1 MKTTVDRLGSLLD
14 GEPARAWLI
23 TGDEP
28 LLVAEAADDVRKA
41 AARAGFSE
49 RELHLVERGFD
60 WNTLAAGAQNLSLFA
75 TRRIVELR
83 LTSLRPGDRG
93 AAVLAELAGSTDPD
107 CLVLVAAPKLDAAAA
122 RSAWVKAFERHGVVA
137 QAWPVEA
144 AALPGWITARL
155 RRQGLTADTDA
166 IQLLAS
172 RCEGNLL
179 AARQEID
186 KLAITA
192 GKQRITLEQ
201 VLASAG
207 DSARFDVFKLADAA
221 LLGDAR
227 RALRVLGGLRGE
239 GVEAVLISWALV
251 RELRELVRLRAK
263 AGASRSVDRLLEEA
277 RVWPRRRPIIRKAL
291 LRLTPDR
298 LADLHQ
304 LAARTDMAI
313 KGQGAGDPWSLLTEL
328 VLGFSH
334 PAAALPQAGMP
345 AVADV

>member
-1 MKTTVDRLGSLLD
+1 MKTNVDRLGPLLN

-28 LLVAEAADDVRKA
+28 LLVAEAAEEVRKA
-41 AARAGFSE
+41 AARVGFSE

-60 WNTLAAGAQNLSLFA
+60 WNALSTSAQNLSLFA

-83 LTSLRPGDRG
+83 LSSLRPGDRG
-93 AAVLAELAGSTDPD
+93 AAVLTELASTDD
-107 CLVLVAAPKLDAAAA
+107 ADTLALVQAPKLDATAA
-122 RSAWVKAFERHGVVA
+122 RSAWVKAFEKHGVVA

-155 RRQGLTADTDA
+155 RRQGLAADADA
-166 IQLLAS
+166 VQLLAS

-186 KLAITA
+186 KLAMTA
-192 GKQRITLEQ
+192 GKGRITLDQ

-207 DSARFDVFKLADAA
+207 DSARFDAFKLADAA
-221 LLGDAR
+221 LSGDAR
-227 RALRVLGGLRGE
+227 RALRVLNGLRGE
-239 GVEAVLISWALV
+239 GVEPVLISWTLV
-251 RELRELVRLRAK
+251 RELRDLVRLRAK
-263 AGASRSVDRLLEEA
+263 AGSSKSVDRLLEEA

-298 LADLHQ
+298 LAELHQ

-313 KGQGAGDPWSLLTEL
+313 KGQGGGDPWSLLLEF
-328 VLGFSH
+328 VLGLSH
-334 PAAALPQAGMP
+334 AQAALPQARLS
-345 AVADV
+345 AVADA